1 MDAHPGSPD
10 PAGGRPRD
18 SLGGSRKGADVVT
31 SVVARRLV
39 GVLAAVALAL
49 GVTAGLAQ
57 PASAGVWDRVAKCE
71 SGGNWKINTGNGH
84 YGGLQFSR
92 STWNSHG
99 GRTYAK
105 TANKA
110 SKREQIAIARRVLAT
125 QGPRAWACAGRAH
138 LTRSNGKANRHA
150 TAGSSSGA
158 EQAGHAK
165 HTKKIK
171 KIIAKKG
178 TTLAAIAHRYHVKGG
193 WKKVYR
199 LNKAKLT
206 RSGVGK
212 HAHRSFPHG
221 MKLRIR
227 R

>member
-1 MDAHPGSPD
+1 MISI
-10 PAGGRPRD
+10 
-18 SLGGSRKGADVVT
+18 
-31 SVVARRLV
+31 VAQRLV
-39 GVLAAVALAL
+39 GVLAVLALAL

-57 PASAGVWDRVAKCE
+57 PAAAGVWDRVATCE
-71 SGGNWKINTGNGH
+71 SGGNWRINTGNGH

-92 STWNSHG
+92 STWNRHG
-99 GRTYAK
+99 GRMYAK
-105 TANKA
+105 TADKA

-138 LTRSNGKANRHA
+138 LTRSNGRANRHA

-158 EQAGHAK
+158 DKASQGTHAK
-165 HTKKIK
+165 KLKKIK
-171 KIIAKKG
+171 ATKG
-178 TTLAAIAHRYHVKGG
+178 TTLAAIAHRHHVKGG
-193 WKKVYR
+193 WTKVHR

-206 RSGVGK
+206 RAGVGK
-212 HAHRSFPHG
+212 HAHRAFPHG